1 MNEEIKQ
8 QLSDLMDGELDSQRR
23 RFLLRRLSDD
33 TQLSAV
39 WSRWHLTRDCL
50 RGESSAPLRPD
61 FLLGISQAISSESTP
76 GRSSSS
82 QILRFAGGLAVAAS
96 VAVAALLAIPG
107 GLPSNDALQGAAV
120 AEIAPA
126 PAARVAASS
135 LTERDLRPELSS
147 VAQTV
152 ARSMDARSLDPVV
165 RVDPRLESYLLRHN
179 AALRQQGEASM
190 LPYISLVAPVRP
202 WSMVMSDQP
211 QVSAHSSNI
220 QQPGPADPAQSEASS
235 DQR

>member
-23 RFLLRRLSDD
+23 RFLFRRLSDD
-33 TQLSAV
+33 AHLSAV
-39 WSRWHLTRDCL
+39 WSRWHLSRDCL
-50 RGESSAPLRPD
+50 RGESSAPLRAD
-61 FLLGISQAISSESTP
+61 FLLGISEAISADSAP
-76 GRSSSS
+76 RRSSSHV
-82 QILRFAGGLAVAAS
+82 LRFAGGLAVAAS

-107 GLPSNDALQGAAV
+107 GLPSNETVPGAAV
-120 AEIAPA
+120 AESAPA

-190 LPYISLVAPVRP
+190 LPYISLVAPVQP

-211 QVSAHSSNI
+211 Q
-220 QQPGPADPAQSEASS
+220 PGSQASISPQSGATDPAQAEASS
-235 DQR
+235 DQQ